1 VVTRKEL
8 EDVLAQMNAIF
19 ERIERR
25 IEILEAERKPSIKP
39 AETKKPVGRPKKSA

>member
-1 VVTRKEL
+1 MVTRKEL

-25 IEILEAERKPSIKP
+25 IEKLEAEISTFKKVDQKP
-39 AETKKPVGRPKKSA
+39 AGRPKKTT

>member
-1 VVTRKEL
+1 MVTRKEL

-25 IEILEAERKPSIKP
+25 IEKLEAESKKP
-39 AETKKPVGRPKKSA
+39 AGRPKKTT

>member
-25 IEILEAERKPSIKP
+25 IEKLESEA
-39 AETKKPVGRPKKSA
+39 KKPVGRPKKST